1 MKSKSALYCII
12 FFTWLLAGNAFG
24 QFTIYGGISHIRS
37 GDQLVTPKGQSHS
50 GYVTGLNIRML
61 DDGLCF
67 LFTGEYGTFNLLA
80 AGKKDYFQTPQLT
93 YLKGKVGLGLDLIKI
108 SKRMKIRTKFQGNLL
123 YINTYDEKYV
133 GATLPLRESGY
144 SELNEAIGGLST
156 GLGLTYGILDLD
168 FEYEYGF
175 YNIYYAR
182 HNSKLNFCNLVLGV
196 RF

>member
-1 MKSKSALYCII
+1 MNRKSVFIYI
-12 FFTWLLAGNAFG
+12 FLFTWMLAGNAFG
-24 QFTIYGGISHIRS
+24 QFTIYGGISQIRS
-37 GDQLVTPKGQSHS
+37 QDKLVTPQGQSHS

-80 AGKKDYFQTPQLT
+80 ADKKDYFQNPQLT
-93 YLKGKVGLGLDLIKI
+93 YLKGKVGLGLDLIKL

-182 HNSKLNFCNLVLGV
+182 HHSTLNFYNWVLGV

>member
-1 MKSKSALYCII
+1 MESKQIKVIILTILVFNTILGSA
-12 FFTWLLAGNAFG
+12 
-24 QFTIYGGISHIRS
+24 QFTIYGGISNIYSR
-37 GDQLVTPKGQSHS
+37 DALVTPKGQSHT

-67 LFTGEYGTFNLLA
+67 LFTGEYGTMNLLA
-80 AGKKDYFQTPQLT
+80 SEKKDYFNKPELT
-93 YLKGKVGLGLDLIKI
+93 YLKGKVGLGFDLFKI
-108 SKRMKIRTKFQGNLL
+108 SKRLKVRTKFQGNLL
-123 YINTYDEKYV
+123 YINSYDEKKV
-133 GATLPLRESGY
+133 GAGPALKESGY

-156 GLGLTYGILDLD
+156 GLGLTFGILDFD

-182 HNSKLNFCNLVLGV
+182 HRSALNFYNFTAGL

>member
-1 MKSKSALYCII
+1 MKPKHILVVKVFAL
-12 FFTWLLAGNAFG
+12 LLFSNWANA
-24 QFTIYGGISHIRS
+24 QFSVYGGISTVISR
-37 GDQLVTPKGQSHS
+37 DLLVTPKSTSHS
-50 GYVTGLNIRML
+50 GYVTGLNLRML

-80 AGKKDYFQTPQLT
+80 SEEKSYFKGEKLT
-93 YLKGKVGLGLDLIKI
+93 YLKGKVGLGFDLFHLTKNIKLR
-108 SKRMKIRTKFQGNLL
+108 SKFQGNLL
-123 YINTYDEKYV
+123 YVQKYKDSQV
-133 GATLPLRESGY
+133 GATQALKESGY

-156 GLGLTYGILDLD
+156 GLGLTLGIFDID

-182 HNSKLNFCNLVLGV
+182 HHSTLNFYNLTGGI

>member
-1 MKSKSALYCII
+1 MESKQIKVIILTILVFNTILGSA
-12 FFTWLLAGNAFG
+12 
-24 QFTIYGGISHIRS
+24 QFTIYGGISNIYSR
-37 GDQLVTPKGQSHS
+37 DALVTPKGQSHT

-67 LFTGEYGTFNLLA
+67 LFTGEYGTMNLLA
-80 AGKKDYFQTPQLT
+80 SEKKDYFNKPELT
-93 YLKGKVGLGLDLIKI
+93 YLKGKVGFDLFKI
-108 SKRMKIRTKFQGNLL
+108 SKRLKVRTKFQGNLL
-123 YINTYDEKYV
+123 YINSYDEKKV
-133 GATLPLRESGY
+133 GAGPALKESGY

-156 GLGLTYGILDLD
+156 GLGLTFGILDFD

-182 HNSKLNFCNLVLGV
+182 HRSALNFYNFTAGL